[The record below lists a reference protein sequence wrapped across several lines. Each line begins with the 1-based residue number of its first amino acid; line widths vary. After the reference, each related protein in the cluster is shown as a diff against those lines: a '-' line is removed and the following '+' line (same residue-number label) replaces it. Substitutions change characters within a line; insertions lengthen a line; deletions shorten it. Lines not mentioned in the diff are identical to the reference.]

1 MEKSGM
7 RCPIEMCV
15 QGTQVYKSSSMKR
28 LTQHFASVHRLTHPN
43 PLFVYC
49 CPVGECQF
57 QSTAGNF
64 RVYYHLKAEHPDY
77 CSQFTGLKYT
87 VDKAGAPAVSTD
99 GTAGVA
105 GTEGHVSIFTYG
117 MLAVSPRFSGF
128 ILITIFFLYFLC
140 ISCFWE
146 FMVSPNMFF
155 WWNFFGRLHKMSLRI
170 TQGLIL
176 RTLRKSPNL
185 AVARSHKVTPQH
197 RLPHERRSS
206 WWAHVM

>member
-1 MEKSGM
+1 M

-77 CSQFTGLKYT
+77 CSQFTRLKYT

-99 GTAGVA
+99 GTAGVT
-105 GTEGHVSIFTYG
+105 GTEGNVSVFTSS
-117 MLAVSPRFSGF
+117 MLVVSPRFSGF
-128 ILITIFFLYFLC
+128 IFLIIYFLC
-140 ISCFWE
+140 TFHVHFMYVLCTFCVRFVYFLYISCIFCV
-146 FMVSPNMFF
+146 FCVFTLF
-155 WWNFFGRLHKMSLRI
+155 LTFLRHLIDFFGRMCFLMKFF
-170 TQGLIL
+170 
-176 RTLRKSPNL
+176 
-185 AVARSHKVTPQH
+185 
-197 RLPHERRSS
+197 
-206 WWAHVM
+206 W